1 MLDET
6 IVYGREIARIPKM
19 ATSHAGSRGNWSS
32 YFLSSDTK
40 KTQAL
45 VGQNIVD
52 HTLEHRSSQKRPVT
66 VRYRSASLGALTL
79 HDMAYSMFGEGEV
92 AINVER
98 MAHVYLCE
106 INLSG
111 DMKVGLKTADKAF
124 QPGEIYMIN
133 ADAPHAKIW
142 RSDGRQ
148 IMIKVHRKDMERALE
163 KLTGLPIQEPLMFDP
178 HPRPLTGMAAT
189 FGQMIDVLSADLDL
203 ETSYFAALPDDA
215 AENLILGLLLQALP
229 NNYSHLL
236 ANPSTTVRPRHVR
249 HAAEYIHAHSPDQ
262 MTLDE
267 LVAVAGVSKRS
278 LHSGFRKYYGVSP
291 MSYLRNVRLDRARFS
306 LKETA
311 SEATVTKVAL
321 ECGFNHLGKFAGAYR
336 DRFGELPS
344 ETLQGS

>member
-1 MLDET
+1 MLNAPILCE
-6 IVYGREIARIPKM
+6 REIAWTPKM
-19 ATSHAGSRGNWSS
+19 VPSHPASRGHWSP
-32 YFLSSDTK
+32 YFLSSDTQ
-40 KTQAL
+40 KTRAL

-79 HDMAYSMFGEGEV
+79 HDMAYAMFGEGEA
-92 AINVER
+92 AIDVER
-98 MAHVYLCE
+98 MAHIYLCE
-106 INLSG
+106 INLAG
-111 DMKVGLKTADKAF
+111 DMRVGLKTADKAF
-124 QPGEIYMIN
+124 RPGEIYMIN

-148 IMIKVHRKDMERALE
+148 LMIKVHRRDMERALE

-189 FGQMIDVLSADLDL
+189 FGQMIDVLSADLDR
-203 ETSYFAALPDDA
+203 EMSYFAALPDDA
-215 AENLILGLLLQALP
+215 AENLILGLLLQAIP
-229 NNYSHLL
+229 SNYSHLL
-236 ANPSTTVRPRHVR
+236 ANPSTAVRPRHVR

-278 LHSGFRKYYGVSP
+278 LHSSFRKYYGVSP
-291 MSYLRNVRLDRARFS
+291 MSYLRNVRLDRARLC

-311 SEATVTKVAL
+311 SEATVTNVAL
-321 ECGFNHLGKFAGAYR
+321 ECGFTHLGKFAGAYR

-344 ETLQGS
+344 ETLQGT